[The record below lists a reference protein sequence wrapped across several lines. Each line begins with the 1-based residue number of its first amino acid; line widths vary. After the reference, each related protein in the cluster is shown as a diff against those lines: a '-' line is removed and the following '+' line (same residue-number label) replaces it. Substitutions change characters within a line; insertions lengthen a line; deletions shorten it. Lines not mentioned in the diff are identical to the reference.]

1 MSRQRKKHPEV
12 VIRRKVGRSADK
24 LTSKMGY
31 VSSNPR
37 GRRIMRLLGVNEN
50 PYNAIPSDFLKAML
64 KELAK

>member
-12 VIRRKVGRSADK
+12 VIRRKVGRSTDK

-37 GRRIMRLLGVNEN
+37 GRRILRLLGVNKKPN
-50 PYNAIPSDFLKAML
+50 NAMPSDFVRAFLEKFI
-64 KELAK
+64 K